1 VTVDLATHPWLGG
14 LILVGVA
21 GALFS
26 ASLITRRLRLQ
37 RQAAVALAARPLAF
51 WPVVAFLAAGRLAL
65 FWAAC
70 GGKAPF
76 GSFPLT

>member
-1 VTVDLATHPWLGG
+1 MTVDLATHPWLGG

-21 GALFS
+21 GALFG
-26 ASLITRRLRLQ
+26 ASLVTGKIRLQ
-37 RQAAVALAARPLAF
+37 HRAALALASKPLAF
-51 WPVVAFLAAGRLAL
+51 WPVVAFIAAGRLAL

-70 GGKAPF
+70 GGKTPF